1 MLEDA
6 LVICFLCLA
15 VVNRIGCQAD
25 IGRKSRKRLSVS
37 GHGTKTGSA
46 VNPMKIVFYEC
57 IKRKEK
63 RMADKSTKIARLK
76 TRRTTHVIMDAIM
89 VF

>member
-15 VVNRIGCQAD
+15 VANPIGSRAD

-37 GHGTKTGSA
+37 GHGTKKGSI
-46 VNPMKIVFYEC
+46 VDPMKIVFYER
-57 IKRKEK
+57 I
-63 RMADKSTKIARLK
+63 
-76 TRRTTHVIMDAIM
+76 
-89 VF
+89 

>member
-1 MLEDA
+1 M
-6 LVICFLCLA
+6 ICFLCLA
-15 VVNRIGCQAD
+15 VANRIGCQAD

-76 TRRTTHVIMDAIM
+76 TRRTTHVIMNAIM